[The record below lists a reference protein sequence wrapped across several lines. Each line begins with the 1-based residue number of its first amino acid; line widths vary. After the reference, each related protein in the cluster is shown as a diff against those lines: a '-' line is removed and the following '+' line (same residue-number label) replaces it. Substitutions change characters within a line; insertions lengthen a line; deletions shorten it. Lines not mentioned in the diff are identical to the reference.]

1 MKRIIALLVSVA
13 VLSAQVFVL
22 SVFALPS
29 RSEQE
34 ADEVQT
40 AEGMEQ
46 VSIEQDL
53 EEVNSEQETED
64 SAVTLSSAQ
73 PETAARK
80 NSRISTMSDLHPI
93 FDFDS
98 YDWSDPAE
106 KLNQQAR
113 EKYESTWKNDSRAAK
128 IKAEVD
134 EGAFPTDEAF
144 FGVWDSE
151 AEAFENDPMLNY
163 DYVSPFGV
171 TLYNVLEA
179 VKNVEDGDYSLAKE
193 ELLSYYRQVTD
204 ARGVAEPSM
213 STKSTLMSDLL
224 TQNFHVNN
232 NWGLS
237 AMFSME
243 QETQDVSVD
252 ITETVTQYHGLT
264 ASLIVHA
271 VHKDDYEAVFYSR
284 EAGEEHAPYVDVSIN
299 GAPAPR
305 VYAKADGYVTGGAK
319 KNDTS
324 GGTDTRL
331 YAREAALDTAT
342 DGILTDEET
351 RRTYLLFDFS
361 SLPEGT
367 VTSATLHLYGGVED
381 RAETPRNDSGYT
393 KLMMIA
399 NNSTAWEEK
408 NLCFSNGE
416 LKTYAYSMQSP
427 EGSGMFTA
435 FWGMPHPDCNPN
447 VRQDQELLRF
457 GTWWDILAKQYYM
470 TGNED
475 YARTAILYLHD
486 FINSTFLII
495 RGEANSYGRYSSP
508 QTNGGFT
515 PSQLLFGGYS
525 VTLDASSRASGIA
538 KNFHYI
544 MDSEY
549 LTPEIFTTFLKYF
562 RKMGE
567 HFVEDIWTSS
577 EAGGNWGTAQTNGHF
592 SIMAYF
598 PEIAEQEEWSE
609 AISKHLMTASGSVM
623 NEDGSSHELSHSYT
637 SYALGTQLSLKTTA
651 EELGFEFEYSED
663 LMDRIRQL
671 TLYLMRMANPGGTDP
686 QYGDAGSYTRSYVEE
701 RFKFVGDWLQEPELL
716 WMAYDG
722 KQGKKPDYTSYYY
735 PYGKTMAMRSGW
747 GKDDLFLH
755 VTADAAV
762 GTHSHWDD
770 GGIIVSAYGNYL
782 LSDQG
787 YNGYLQ
793 DDLTHRWLV
802 SSRGHNTVEIND
814 YNQNSNTPNN
824 MDSTLNKGGG
834 KKGDFPNVTFRDS
847 YDFTT
852 VDLSNVYK
860 NLAYG
865 GDPIIAPGGNGV
877 TPPVE
882 PGMQFKRNILFV
894 KPNFWIVS
902 DYMNPYDQSKENKY
916 SQYWHMT
923 PESKMSID
931 GQYVLQEGESI
942 GNVHVTD
949 AQIENTQY
957 VRGTGN
963 GAFRSNFA
971 DKANIQVVPVD
982 IESVEPKLCYG
993 YYESRGSTPYGRY
1006 DKYATGT
1013 TGFDTILFPTKAGDD
1028 YAITPTPLEV
1038 SGFNTEEHQGAASAF
1053 TAHIQS
1059 EDGSSAND
1067 DYEINYL
1074 ILHEADK
1081 KDAGADLSFGSYTT
1095 DGDVAYYEKGM
1106 SNAPR
1111 RAILQGATH
1120 LANKDLNFEIV
1131 KSAAELSDFTVEW
1144 SGSRLA
1150 LEGAEDIDLTKLMIY
1165 APYTIKSI
1173 TWNGETVDKFKQEK
1187 DYVYFGDDL
1196 IDPPIRPV
1204 PPPAGGSSG
1213 GSGSS
1218 GTPSGSGH
1226 GSASTGGNRGGNAV
1240 VPSTPVTPSRP
1251 SEQFQSELDGHWA
1264 KTEVSALID
1273 DGIVSGS
1280 DGSLHLQDKTTRAE
1294 FTKMILGAL
1303 DIAPAAY
1310 DGCFNDVNAG
1320 DWYAGYLQAAYDAG
1334 IVNGYDGNANPND
1347 TMTREEAVKMMLKAL
1362 ETKTTVNYTENGMS
1376 FADTGAVSDWAKIYM
1391 ETAVS
1396 MGLISGMEDNTLRP
1410 QDSTLREQA
1419 MVIIYRMR
1427 QTVADTTQ
1435 EQQPEDEKPEEN
1447 HGEEVETE

>member
-1 MKRIIALLVSVA
+1 MKRIIALLVSVTVLA
-13 VLSAQVFVL
+13 VQAFVL
-22 SVFALPS
+22 SVSAVPI
-29 RSEQE
+29 QE
-34 ADEVQT
+34 GQTPEITGEELMNEMDESGN
-40 AEGMEQ
+40 E
-46 VSIEQDL
+46 L
-53 EEVNSEQETED
+53 EEVVSEKDETQEE
-64 SAVTLSSAQ
+64 SPAQ
-73 PETAARK
+73 SESEVAEEPTPAR
-80 NSRISTMSDLHPI
+80 SDARVSTTTGLRPI

-98 YDWSDPAE
+98 YDWSDPAQR
-106 KLNQQAR
+106 LNQQAR
-113 EKYESTWKNDSRAAK
+113 EKYETTWSKDSRAAK

-151 AEAFENDPMLNY
+151 TETFMNDPMLNY
-163 DYVSPFGV
+163 DYVSPFGA
-171 TLYNVLEA
+171 TLFAVQEA
-179 VKNVEDGDYSLAKE
+179 VKNAEDGDYSQAKE
-193 ELLSYYRQVTD
+193 ELLRYYRTVTEN
-204 ARGVAEPSM
+204 RGVADVAV
-213 STKSTLMSDLL
+213 TTQTTLMSDLL
-224 TQNFHVNN
+224 TQNFHVNSG
-232 NWGLS
+232 WGLT
-237 AMFSME
+237 AMFYMG
-243 QETQDVSVD
+243 QETQDISVD
-252 ITETVTQYHGLT
+252 VIDTVEKYRGATG
-264 ASLIVHA
+264 SLIVHA
-271 VHKDDYEAVFYSR
+271 VHKDDYEAVFYSN
-284 EAGEEHAPYVDVSIN
+284 EAGKEHAPYIEVFIN
-299 GAPAPR
+299 GAPTPPI
-305 VYAKADGYVTGGAK
+305 YAKADGYVTGGSK
-319 KNDTS
+319 KDDTS

-331 YAREAALDTAT
+331 YARESALDTAA
-342 DGILTDEET
+342 DGILTNEET

-367 VTSATLHLYGGVED
+367 ITSATLHLYGGVED
-381 RAETPRNDSGYT
+381 RAETPRNDSSYS

-408 NLCFSNGE
+408 NLCFSSE
-416 LKTYAYSMQSP
+416 ALRTYAYSMQSP
-427 EGSGMFTA
+427 QDSGMFTA
-435 FWGMPHPDCNPN
+435 FWGMPHPDCNAN

-495 RGEANSYGRYSSP
+495 RGEANSYGRYSKP
-508 QTNGGFT
+508 QTNSGFV

-525 VTLDASSRASGIA
+525 VTLDASARASGIA

-544 MDSEY
+544 MESEY
-549 LTPEIFTTFLKYF
+549 LTPEILTTFLKYF

-598 PEIAEQEEWSE
+598 PEIAEQDEWSE

-651 EELGFEFEYSED
+651 EELGIEFEYSEE

-671 TLYLMRMANPGGTDP
+671 TLYMMRMANPGGTDP

-701 RFKFVGDWLQEPELL
+701 RFKFVGDWLQDPELL
-716 WMAYDG
+716 WMSYDG

-834 KKGDFPNVTFRDS
+834 KKGDFPNVTFRDG

-860 NLAYG
+860 NLSYG
-865 GDPIIAPGGNGV
+865 GDPIIAPGGNGT
-877 TPPVE
+877 TPPVD

-902 DYMNPYDQSKENKY
+902 DYMNPYDQQKENKY
-916 SQYWHMT
+916 SQYWHMI
-923 PESKMSID
+923 PEAKMSID
-931 GQYVLQEGESI
+931 GQYVLQPDETI

-957 VRGTGN
+957 VRETGN
-963 GAFRSNFA
+963 GAFRSNFV

-982 IESVEPKLCYG
+982 IENVEPKLCYG

-1013 TGFDTILFPTKAGDD
+1013 TGFDTILFPMKAGDD
-1028 YAITPTPLEV
+1028 YEITPTPLTV
-1038 SGFNTEEHQGAASAF
+1038 SGFNTEDIQGAASAF
-1053 TAHIQS
+1053 SAHIQA
-1059 EDGSSAND
+1059 EEGSSSKD
-1067 DYEINYL
+1067 DYEINYM
-1074 ILHEADK
+1074 ILHEMDK
-1081 KDAGADLSFGSYTT
+1081 KAVGADLTFGSYAT
-1095 DGDVAYYEKGM
+1095 DGNVAYYEKN
-1106 SNAPR
+1106 SANAPR

-1120 LANKDLNFEIV
+1120 LKNKDMNFEVLI
-1131 KSAAELSDFTVEW
+1131 STEELKDITVEW
-1144 SGSRLA
+1144 NGSVMT

-1165 APYTIKSI
+1165 APYPIKSVS
-1173 TWNGETVDKFKQEK
+1173 WNGKEVTNYNQEK
-1187 DYVYFGDDL
+1187 DYIYFGDGH
-1196 IDPPIRPV
+1196 IIPPPII
-1204 PPPAGGSSG
+1204 PPPVGGGSSSGGGGGGGGTPSNGNNHGNGGNGG
-1213 GSGSS
+1213 GSG
-1218 GTPSGSGH
+1218 T
-1226 GSASTGGNRGGNAV
+1226 
-1240 VPSTPVTPSRP
+1240 VTPPVVSPGKP
-1251 SEQFQSELDGHWA
+1251 SDSFKAELNGHWA
-1264 KTEVSALID
+1264 EKEISALVD
-1273 DGIVSGS
+1273 DGIIAGS
-1280 DGSLHLQDKTTRAE
+1280 DNSLHLQDKATRAE

-1303 DIAPAAY
+1303 DIKPVAY
-1310 DGCFNDVNAG
+1310 EGCFGDVNAN
-1320 DWYAGYLQAAYDAG
+1320 DWYADYMQAAYNAG
-1334 IVNGYDGNANPND
+1334 IVGGYNGNANPND
-1347 TMTREEAVKMMLKAL
+1347 TMTREEAVKIMLKAL
-1362 ETKTTVNYTENGMS
+1362 ETKITVNYSENGLN
-1376 FADTGAVSDWAKIYM
+1376 FADAGAVSDWAKTYM

-1410 QDSTLREQA
+1410 QDNALREQA
-1419 MVIIYRMR
+1419 MVIVYRVM
-1427 QTVADTTQ
+1427 QTVKDSTQ
-1435 EQQPEDEKPEEN
+1435 PPA
-1447 HGEEVETE
+1447 ETE